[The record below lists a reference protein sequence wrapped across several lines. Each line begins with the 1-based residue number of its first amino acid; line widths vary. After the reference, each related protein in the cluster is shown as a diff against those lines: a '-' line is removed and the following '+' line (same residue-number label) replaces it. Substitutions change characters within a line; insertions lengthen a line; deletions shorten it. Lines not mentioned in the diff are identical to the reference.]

1 MKSILNNIMGM
12 FLLVV
17 VTLSH
22 AGTYDGS
29 YYTDQQRATMV
40 QDYANQLYSSG
51 AVGSIESITKYQ
63 DTRLLNGKK
72 GYIGSI
78 NVVRPDNYINS
89 TNSSSTA
96 FRSSKEYIVHV
107 FDRSVVGSYNV
118 ADGGADCRS
127 FTSPTR
133 TACWG
138 DSAKKNIGIITHIE
152 VKRENPFNS
161 GVSISTQ
168 YSQEQQNSS
177 VYYNAYRTTG
187 TTTRT
192 IVQSASVAIFANGTT
207 EMGLI
212 YNALQN
218 ADGTFPTKEVL
229 TPPMEIV
236 IVDPVPPVVIID
248 NSCSAANKVNNKQ
261 LDSNICLSLNVLSG
275 CRLIQDIYA
284 ADFGIISA
292 GNIAESVANIT
303 LICSTGQ
310 TFKIKP
316 AFDHKD
322 VAKTHETYQATMWVD
337 TGKNVRLL
345 SNGGI
350 NGVGTGQVQTMPIYM
365 KITGKGKDF
374 GRGNVI
380 IEATQFTESY
390 PIELAY

>member
-1 MKSILNNIMGM
+1 MRSILNK
-12 FLLVV
+12 FLGVLLL
-17 VTLSH
+17 TAASFGY

-29 YYTDQQRATMV
+29 YYTDQQRLTML
-40 QDYANQLYSSG
+40 QSYADSIYSSG
-51 AVGSIESITKYQ
+51 ASVSIESIAKYQ

-72 GYIGSI
+72 GYVGSMV
-78 NVVRPDNYINS
+78 VVRPDDYIKT

-96 FRSSKEYIVHV
+96 FRSSKEFIVHV

-138 DSAKKNIGIITHIE
+138 DAAKKNIGLITHIE
-152 VKRENPFNS
+152 IKKENPFNS
-161 GVSISTQ
+161 GVTISTQ
-168 YSQEQQNSS
+168 YSQEQSNSA

-187 TTTRT
+187 TTTRVV
-192 IVQSASVAIFANGTT
+192 VQSAGVTSFNNTT
-207 EMGLI
+207 LEMGLI

-218 ADGTFPTKEVL
+218 SDGTFPTKEVL
-229 TPPMEIV
+229 TPPMDIIIV
-236 IVDPVPPVVIID
+236 NPVPPAVVID
-248 NSCSAANKVNNKQ
+248 NSCKTSDKVNNKQ
-261 LDSNICLSLNVLSG
+261 LDSNICLNLTVVSG
-275 CRLIQDIYA
+275 CRLIQDVYA

-316 AFDHKD
+316 GFDHKD

-350 NGVGTGQVQTMPIYM
+350 NGVGTGQIQTLPIYM

-380 IEATQFTESY
+380 VEATQFTDTY